1 MDARIYF
8 MKKLLSI
15 IAACAFL
22 TPLYADEMMS
32 MKEYL
37 ILNADD
43 NSDHVAIYTSKRCSA
58 TFLVVA
64 KIFGEST
71 TENKRVHD
79 LMVAKGSD
87 LMTAAAAIEANL
99 NNRDVFQVLGEVKDQ
114 IKIMVDK
121 LMKISDESYANTGVY
136 LTPHQEDLAICRT
149 LFD

>member
-1 MDARIYF
+1 

-15 IAACAFL
+15 ITACAFL

-43 NSDHVAIYTSKRCSA
+43 NSDAVAVYTSKRCSA

-64 KIFGEST
+64 KIFGENT
-71 TENKRVHD
+71 PENKRVHD
-79 LMVAKGSD
+79 LMIAKGSD
-87 LMTAAAAIEANL
+87 LMTTAATIEADS
-99 NNRDVFQVLGEVKDQ
+99 NNRDVIQVMGEVSGQ

-121 LMKISDESYANTGVY
+121 LMKISDKSYANTGVY
-136 LTPHQEDLAICRT
+136 LTPHQEDLTICNSI
-149 LFD
+149 FN